1 MGRAYGNFP
10 SGSQGYYRG
19 TPVYGGQG
27 SGGGQ
32 NVAGKGIFSQGTG
45 PVQGTGWSP
54 TVLYLFVLI
63 LLEMVVFGFISR
75 KI

>member
-1 MGRAYGNFP
+1 MYGQFP
-10 SGSQGYYRG
+10 TSSFGYYRG
-19 TPVYGGQG
+19 TPLYGGSG

-45 PVQGTGWSP
+45 PAQGTGWSP
-54 TVLYLFVLI
+54 TVLYMFVLI
-63 LLEMVVFGFISR
+63 LLEMVVFGFIAR